1 MLFSHGLA
9 TQKEHLRKGR
19 KYYND
24 FCDNCHIICQKI
36 LNKSESFVPFK
47 AVSCGVDRAYLEF
60 KFCKACTNPNFLIQ
74 FEDPYTQKV
83 FLNYI
88 FPLKVLKTAR
98 VGDLRRTDRI
108 QRGLEKHFSR
118 LAKNYE
124 LKLGGQD
131 TRRAKKEFQCYISV
145 REANL

>member
-19 KYYND
+19 KYYYND
-24 FCDNCHIICQKI
+24 FCDNCHIIYQKI
-36 LNKSESFVPFK
+36 LNKSASFVPFK
-47 AVSCGVDRAYLEF
+47 AVAACGVDWAYLEF

-108 QRGLEKHFSR
+108 QRGLGNSR
-118 LAKNYE
+118 PKNYE
-124 LKLGGQD
+124 LKLAGQEELKRSFNVTYLSATCD
-131 TRRAKKEFQCYISV
+131 
-145 REANL
+145 L

>member
-1 MLFSHGLA
+1 MA
-9 TQKEHLRKGR
+9 
-19 KYYND
+19 
-24 FCDNCHIICQKI
+24 
-36 LNKSESFVPFK
+36 
-47 AVSCGVDRAYLEF
+47 CGVDRAYLEF

-108 QRGLEKHFSR
+108 QRGLGNSR
-118 LAKNYE
+118 PKNYE
-124 LKLGGQD
+124 LKLAGQEELKRSFNVTYLSATCD
-131 TRRAKKEFQCYISV
+131 
-145 REANL
+145 L